1 MVLQWEFHGQS
12 LETGMG
18 KHLSISGG
26 ALRRERERERE
37 KKNGSNNQENEG
49 SEQQLIEGSY
59 Q

>member
-1 MVLQWEFHGQS
+1 MVLQWEYHGQS

-18 KHLSISGG
+18 KQLSISGG
-26 ALRRERERERE
+26 ALRRERERE
-37 KKNGSNNQENEG
+37 KNGSNNQENEG